1 MVESLGLGGKPVTAK
16 RRRFRSDKYILPTL
30 YRYNSGLA
38 VGENS
43 RSWGANAIGGFVP
56 ATLVSIHCISVA
68 SIIFS
73 GPLSFARP
81 SGISLV
87 LLSMVILQVA
97 VGLGT
102 RFRIAIVFPSYIA
115 AVVLAPVC
123 MSIAKE
129 LSARSETLPVLPTVI
144 ATIGLS
150 SVLSGVFLLALSRL
164 KQSRAIRF
172 VPYPIIG
179 GFLASAGWLLTKS
192 GISIM
197 SDLPVRLDTLDDLM
211 QRDVLLRIAPG
222 VAFALTLIYLQSRTR
237 HFLLLPILS
246 IAGIAIAHAVVVA
259 TSVTLP
265 EARESSWFMA
275 SYSAERGDLGLFFF
289 ANDIQWDVVSS
300 HLLALAPIAFITA
313 IVVVMHS
320 TALEVLLEDEADL
333 DSELRAVGWGNVVIG
348 MLGGV
353 VGIESSGT
361 TELAKQAGAS
371 NWRSSAFAAATL
383 GLFLVFGHQLVP
395 MFPTLVVG
403 GLSLSIGIRFLK
415 EWLYDAR
422 KRLAPLDYW
431 TIVAILIT
439 VAAMSF
445 LSGMILGFLITSVLF
460 VVRYSRLEVVKH
472 SLSGAQK
479 RSNVERSPSEFELL
493 KRYGARIR
501 VLELQ
506 GYIFFG
512 TAHTVYEEVGRIQDT
527 ENHALDYLILDMR
540 SVAGMDS
547 SASTAFGKLKKVLEQ
562 KEGML
567 LFASLDAQVEQ
578 LLRQSN
584 VINADN
590 QVFDDMDRGI
600 EWCEERILHEWNLNR
615 NRHPSF
621 EDQLAC
627 FLSPEQ
633 SAIFYNY
640 LVRTE
645 AVAGTELAKQGE
657 DSDTMF
663 FLAAGQVSVIGELKG
678 GGTVRYR
685 TFTQGTIIGELGL
698 YTNRPRS
705 ASLLADE
712 LSLVFELRRAD
723 FDRLRNEAPRV
734 ALALH
739 EYVVSVLAKRMRR
752 LDYEIRELL
761 S

>member
-1 MVESLGLGGKPVTAK
+1 
-16 RRRFRSDKYILPTL
+16 
-30 YRYNSGLA
+30 
-38 VGENS
+38 
-43 RSWGANAIGGFVP
+43 
-56 ATLVSIHCISVA
+56 
-68 SIIFS
+68 
-73 GPLSFARP
+73 
-81 SGISLV
+81 
-87 LLSMVILQVA
+87 MVILQVA

-150 SVLSGVFLLALSRL
+150 SVLSGVFLLVLSRL

-192 GISIM
+192 GIAIM
-197 SDLPVRLDTLDDLM
+197 SDLPVRLDTLDSLM
-211 QRDVLLRIAPG
+211 QFDVLLRVAPG

-275 SYSAERGDLGLFFF
+275 SYSAERGDLGPFFF
-289 ANDIQWDVVSS
+289 ASDIQWDVVSS
-300 HLLALAPIAFITA
+300 HLLSLAPIAFITA

-353 VGIESSGT
+353 VGIESSGN

-371 NWRSSAFAAATL
+371 NWRSSVFAAATL
-383 GLFLVFGHQLVP
+383 GLFLIFGHKLVP
-395 MFPTLVVG
+395 MLPTLVVG

-431 TIVAILIT
+431 TIVVILIT

-472 SLSGAQK
+472 SLSGAEK
-479 RSNVERSPSEFELL
+479 RSNVERPASEFELL
-493 KRYGARIR
+493 KRYGSRIR

-512 TAHTVYEEVGRIQDT
+512 TAHTVYEEVKRSQDT
-527 ENHALDYLILDMR
+527 EKHGALDYLILDMR

-547 SASTAFGKLKKVLEQ
+547 SATTAFGKLKKVLEQ

-567 LFASLDAQVEQ
+567 LFASLDAQIEQ
-578 LLRQSN
+578 LLRQSH
-584 VINADN
+584 VIDADN

-600 EWCEERILHEWNLNR
+600 EWCEERVLHEWDLNR
-615 NRHPSF
+615 DRQSSI

-633 SAIFYNY
+633 CEVFFDY

-663 FLAAGQVSVIGELKG
+663 FLAEGQVSVIGELVG

-698 YTNRPRS
+698 YTSRPRS
-705 ASLLADE
+705 ASLRADE
-712 LSLVFELRRAD
+712 SSLVFELRRVD
-723 FDRLRNEAPRV
+723 FDRLRHNAPRV

-739 EYVVSVLAKRMRR
+739 EYVVTVLAKRMRR
-752 LDYEIRELL
+752 LDFEIRELL
-761 S
+761 R